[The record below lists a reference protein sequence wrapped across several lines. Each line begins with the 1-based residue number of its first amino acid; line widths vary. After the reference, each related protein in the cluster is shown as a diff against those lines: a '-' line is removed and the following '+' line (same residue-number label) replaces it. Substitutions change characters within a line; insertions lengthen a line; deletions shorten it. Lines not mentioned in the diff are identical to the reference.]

1 MFQVVRVDSRQAE
14 AVEPLGT
21 KRKFWF
27 SDGRRRVLFK
37 AEERGSGDD
46 WAEKVACELCG
57 LLGLPHVR
65 YELAEQY
72 DGPAYVRPGVVC
84 ETCAPKPLSL
94 VLGNELLLKRDPAYP
109 AEDKRRHKVSE
120 HTVHAV
126 VEVIGALSPPTDLW
140 MAGVPLG
147 IQTAL
152 DVFVGYVMLDA
163 WIANQDRHHENWAA
177 LRDGERMR
185 LAPTFDHGAALARN
199 LTDEERKERL
209 TTKDR
214 NHTVSHFVRRASSAF
229 YARAEDTKS
238 LRTLEAFVAFA
249 RAAPNAAHAW
259 LKSLEAVSI
268 EAMQRVLAE
277 VPKDR
282 LSPTA
287 SEFTLELLILNQ
299 QRLNEEPLK

>member
-27 SDGRRRVLFK
+27 SDGGRRCYSRQKSAGQATIGPRRL
-37 AEERGSGDD
+37 
-46 WAEKVACELCG
+46 
-57 LLGLPHVR
+57 HVNCVDC
-65 YELAEQY
+65 LDCPMSVMNWPKQY

-126 VEVIGALSPPTDLW
+126 VEVIGALSPPADVW

-163 WIANQDRHHENWAA
+163 RIANQDRHHENWAA

-185 LAPTFDHGAALARN
+185 LAPTFDHGAALGPKLNRN
-199 LTDEERKERL
+199 RKE
-209 TTKDR
+209 K
-214 NHTVSHFVRRASSAF
+214 
-229 YARAEDTKS
+229 
-238 LRTLEAFVAFA
+238 
-249 RAAPNAAHAW
+249 NA
-259 LKSLEAVSI
+259 
-268 EAMQRVLAE
+268 
-277 VPKDR
+277 
-282 LSPTA
+282 
-287 SEFTLELLILNQ
+287 
-299 QRLNEEPLK
+299 

>member
-27 SDGRRRVLFK
+27 SDGGRRVLFK

-126 VEVIGALSPPTDLW
+126 VEVIGALSPPADAW

-163 WIANQDRHHENWAA
+163 RIANQDRHHENWAA
-177 LRDGERMR
+177 LRDGERT
-185 LAPTFDHGAALARN
+185 AAGA
-199 LTDEERKERL
+199 
-209 TTKDR
+209 
-214 NHTVSHFVRRASSAF
+214 HVRSWRCLGPKLNGRGKKRTPDNEGPESYRQPLRSAGKF
-229 YARAEDTKS
+229 
-238 LRTLEAFVAFA
+238 
-249 RAAPNAAHAW
+249 
-259 LKSLEAVSI
+259 
-268 EAMQRVLAE
+268 RVLRAGGRHE
-277 VPKDR
+277 I
-282 LSPTA
+282 A
-287 SEFTLELLILNQ
+287 SDT
-299 QRLNEEPLK
+299 